1 MGFHSQQRQQY
12 GILIQLSSGN
22 VAIENP
28 PSIKPPSMVFIC
40 FLKQFKTNPVGDHQL
55 GGMLIPC

>member
-28 PSIKPPSMVFIC
+28 PSIKPPINGFYMF
-40 FLKQFKTNPVGDHQL
+40 FKAV
-55 GGMLIPC
+55 